1 MNKKKILA
9 VIPARGGSKGIRNKN
24 LSKIGGQTIVDIA
37 IKSTLKS
44 NLITQTILSSDSKD
58 ILNIG
63 KKYKDIINHQR
74 PKYLSRDKTL
84 IVDVLLN
91 IINKYKG
98 FEIIVLLQP
107 TSPFRNSKD
116 IDKCLRQMIQ
126 KNYKTAISISEL
138 KFDPRWFFQLD
149 TSGKIMPINTRFPRS
164 TNRQEKKNYFK
175 FSGDIY
181 ASDINWL
188 KSKKTFV
195 SNNTMSYLISN
206 KKSIDIDYPIDLDI
220 AEIMAKKYL

>member
-9 VIPARGGSKGIRNKN
+9 VIPARGGSKGIKNKN
-24 LSKIGGQTIVDIA
+24 LSMIGGQTIVDIA
-37 IKSTLKS
+37 IKSTIKS
-44 NLITQTILSSDSKD
+44 NLITQTILSSDSEE

-63 KKYKDIINHQR
+63 KKYKDIINHKR
-74 PKYLSRDKTL
+74 PKYLSGDKTL

-91 IINKYKG
+91 IIKKYKG

-107 TSPFRNSKD
+107 TSPFRNPKD
-116 IDKCLRQMIQ
+116 IDKCLRKMIQ
-126 KNYKTAISISEL
+126 KNYKTAISVSEL
-138 KFDPRWFFQLD
+138 NFDPRWLFQID
-149 TSGKIMPINTRFPRS
+149 TSGKLIPINSRFPSS
-164 TNRQEKKNYFK
+164 TNRQEKKNYYK

-195 SNNTMSYLISN
+195 SNNTMSYLITN
-206 KKSIDIDYPIDLDI
+206 KKSIDIDNPIDLDI
-220 AEIMAKKYL
+220 AEIMAKKYS